1 MAEVLQRGNDQHCLQ
16 VQRFPQ
22 VSPLVIY
29 LKLLSIV
36 FEHQESHICLVIF
49 IAYKRRTKR
58 RSQGES
64 KKENFDHAT
73 PMAVVLRAAA
83 AQHRMRQAHSAEIYI
98 RSVSSGLRASPYLV
112 STPAT
117 PEIHAA
123 ALLRSLRG
131 GDAGDRTPGLV
142 IQLKTQRHHNWV
154 I

>member
-29 LKLLSIV
+29 LKLLSSV

-83 AQHRMRQAHSAEIYI
+83 AQHRARQAQPDEFHI
-98 RSVSSGLRASPYLV
+98 RSVSLGLRASLYLEPI
-112 STPAT
+112 PAT
-117 PEIHAA
+117 P
-123 ALLRSLRG
+123 
-131 GDAGDRTPGLV
+131 
-142 IQLKTQRHHNWV
+142 
-154 I
+154 